1 MEKAKFAIWVIA
13 VLSLAWRRTRKRTNF
28 LFDSTASSC
37 NHERNVTTRR
47 RCSAREAP
55 STHTDTHTTFVQRRV
70 QPGPLFSLLFSTLQ
84 FSLSFCVLYPP
95 AWELKERKE
104 WVGRL
109 HRSRRKS
116 GTSFFFPGLKPKH
129 PLLSVCPL
137 CLSFFFKYYY
147 WKNPPLPFFWFFRFY
162 SSDGTTTNNGCPII
176 KTRVRSAASALSIHR
191 LFRALWRARWTV
203 PTLYVNQPYSTNS
216 SPSSPSSLWNIYLP
230 LTWLVLSFSLHRFIH
245 NMEDRQSRPCS
256 WLYHL
261 SPLFLVDVVISR
273 TGLSQPASH
282 FRIKIQQQQH

>member
-13 VLSLAWRRTRKRTNF
+13 VLSLAWRRTRKRTIF

-55 STHTDTHTTFVQRRV
+55 STHTHTHTTFVQRRV

-137 CLSFFFKYYY
+137 CLSFFFILLLKKSPSSFFLIFPLLFFRWNDDEQRLPNY
-147 WKNPPLPFFWFFRFY
+147 KNTRSLSCFSFIDSPPLPR
-162 SSDGTTTNNGCPII
+162 SL
-176 KTRVRSAASALSIHR
+176 TRAVNCSNSIR
-191 LFRALWRARWTV
+191 
-203 PTLYVNQPYSTNS
+203 
-216 SPSSPSSLWNIYLP
+216 
-230 LTWLVLSFSLHRFIH
+230 
-245 NMEDRQSRPCS
+245 
-256 WLYHL
+256 
-261 SPLFLVDVVISR
+261 
-273 TGLSQPASH
+273 
-282 FRIKIQQQQH
+282 